1 MNIQEII
8 DKNLKECFE
17 IHNEKISDKYRPY
30 LTKIA
35 QEIHNNALDLAIE
48 NSKVYLKQANSEYE
62 DKILKEH
69 NTGYGWITV
78 DKQSIEQLK
87 IKI

>member
-1 MNIQEII
+1 MSILIN
-8 DKNLKECFE
+8 D
-17 IHNEKISDKYRPY
+17 EKFQIFTYDTLDTIKDRYITEKHTIPKYAE
-30 LTKIA
+30 L
-35 QEIHNNALDLAIE
+35 
-48 NSKVYLKQANSEYE
+48 
-62 DKILKEH
+62 KILKEH